1 MGERLINNVANPFLK
16 FVLVLDQFG
25 EDGGEVLREVFPPRK
40 SVHGLRHYFCTLIIS
55 SAVGGKKTSEEMLTL
70 VIEDRRLKKSVVKNT
85 NYAQNFACEEAS

>member
-16 FVLVLDQFG
+16 SVLVLDQFG

-55 SAVGGKKTSEEMLTL
+55 SVVGGKKIMMLTH

-85 NYAQNFACEEAS
+85 NNAQNFACEEAS